1 DWAVKEAARRD
12 ADLRVLHVAYVPV
25 IATPFVG
32 GAYYPTVEELGE
44 IAGPILSAA
53 AERAA
58 RVDPSVPVRTA
69 LRSGPP
75 AEALLDEAKDAD
87 LVVVGS
93 RGLGSVG
100 SMFFGSVGARLAAR
114 SPVPVVVV
122 PPVADAGER
131 TTDVVVGV
139 DGSVHGDA
147 ALRFALDEAARTGGR
162 VVAVCAWRLPVGP
175 LWEENPAFYTAVERD
190 ARAEASRT
198 VEAALARVRSAEHAD
213 VLVETFVVD
222 REPSVALRVALDE
235 AARTGGR
242 VVAVCAWRLPV
253 GPLWEENPAF
263 YTAVERDARAEA
275 SRTVEA
281 ALARVRSAEHA
292 DVLVETFVVD
302 REPSVAI

>member
-1 DWAVKEAARRD
+1 MSGSTQQVVLVGVDGSATSGKALDWAVREAARRG
-12 ADLRVLHVAYVPV
+12 AELRVLHVAYVPV
-25 IATPFVG
+25 VATPFVG
-32 GAYYPTVEELGE
+32 GAYYPSVEELGE

-58 RVDPSVPVRTA
+58 HVDPSVPVRTT

-75 AEALLDEAKDAD
+75 AEALLDEAKGAD

-100 SMFFGSVGARLAAR
+100 SMFFGSVGTRLAAR

-122 PPVADAGER
+122 PPVVDRAER

-147 ALRFALDEAARTGGR
+147 ALRFALDEAARTRSR

-175 LWEENPAFYTAVERD
+175 LWEENPSFYTSAERD

-198 VEAALARVRSAEHAD
+198 VEAALARVRTAEHD
-213 VLVETFVVD
+213 
-222 REPSVALRVALDE
+222 
-235 AARTGGR
+235 
-242 VVAVCAWRLPV
+242 
-253 GPLWEENPAF
+253 
-263 YTAVERDARAEA
+263 
-275 SRTVEA
+275 
-281 ALARVRSAEHA
+281 

-302 REPSVAI
+302 REPSVAIREAAAGAALTVVGSRGRGDLRGMVLGSVSQQVLHHATHPVAVVHAEKA